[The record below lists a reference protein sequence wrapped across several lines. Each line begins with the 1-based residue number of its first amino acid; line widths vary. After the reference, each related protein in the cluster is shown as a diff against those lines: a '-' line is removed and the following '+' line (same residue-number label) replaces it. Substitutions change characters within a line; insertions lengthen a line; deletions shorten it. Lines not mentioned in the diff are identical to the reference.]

1 MTTLPLSDAKS
12 RLSEIADEVRR
23 THDRV
28 HITKNGREY
37 EGYWRARR
45 GEYRVRYTID
55 DESRVVTV
63 ADISHRREAYC

>member
-37 EGYWRARR
+37 EVYLAGTAR
-45 GEYRVRYTID
+45 GVPGPLH
-55 DESRVVTV
+55 
-63 ADISHRREAYC
+63 HR